1 MQKKALWRELPGF
14 TLVEMLVVVLII
26 FILVGITL
34 AVGMQVQSN
43 SQIQLTKMELRNL
56 QSALNW
62 YHHKTGVYP
71 ATMADF
77 LVAYQRMH
85 AYQTTGGVWLTHPNV
100 LSQLPAQNVVTGYFT
115 PPGGTG
121 SMVGVAE
128 VLDGFGTP
136 IQYCPPPPTSTT
148 PLWPQSAAQ
157 FSSPFP
163 FIPPPPPPTSTSA
176 APPNAVYVNT
186 SGNQQVGSNIISFV
200 FPAAT
205 SNGHGAFFYSLGVQ
219 YAVGGNHSAPVVSSD
234 YMYSY
239 AP

>member
-1 MQKKALWRELPGF
+1 MQKKGLWRELPGF

-77 LVAYQRMH
+77 LVDYQRMH
-85 AYQTTGGVWLTHPNV
+85 AYQTTGSVWLTHPNV

-115 PPGGTG
+115 SPGGTG
-121 SMVGVAE
+121 SMAGVAE

-148 PLWPQSAAQ
+148 PLWPQISTQ
-157 FSSPFP
+157 FSPT
-163 FIPPPPPPTSTSA
+163 FIPPPPPSG
-176 APPNAVYVNT
+176 APLNAVYVNT
-186 SGNQQVGSNIISFV
+186 TGDLSYVDAAYPNGT
-200 FPAAT
+200 FPFLAAT

-219 YAVGGNHSAPVVSSD
+219 YATGGIHSAPVFPSD